1 METTSRETIL
11 SVKSEG
17 EDKSKTEPDV
27 KQQGGPDSS

>member
-1 METTSRETIL
+1 METTSGETIL

-17 EDKSKTEPDV
+17 DKSKTEPDV